1 MFKVVDSAVPI
12 ACWSCSIGHNDST
25 LFCPHCSKIQ
35 PPPGGDYFSVFGL
48 HPKLNLD
55 LPALEHEFHRLS
67 RKLHPDRFARSEE
80 NEKQWSLADTALL
93 NDAYRTLKDPLR
105 RTEYLLKLE
114 GAEIG
119 EEHIGKERKDT
130 SRAPADLLEEVFE
143 LNMQLEEM
151 RAARTAGA
159 TDSALHSSDED
170 LSLHPSEQRSLI
182 GDPEPL
188 GTSELQVSLEQAKRK
203 FDVLLE
209 AVDEDLRDAWQAWD
223 SGDAATR
230 LSSQKRMVALLDRRR
245 YISNL
250 VRDVNEVLGA

>member
-1 MFKVVDSAVPI
+1 MKVLDTAVPV

-48 HPKLNLD
+48 EPRLNLD
-55 LPALEHEFHRLS
+55 LSELEHEFHRLS
-67 RKLHPDRFARSEE
+67 RKLHPDRFARALE

-119 EEHIGKERKDT
+119 EEFSGKDRKDP
-130 SRAPADLLEEVFE
+130 SRVPADLLEEVFE

-151 RAARTAGA
+151 RAARKIGE
-159 TDSALHSSDED
+159 TDAALEA
-170 LSLHPSEQRSLI
+170 SLA
-182 GDPEPL
+182 
-188 GTSELQVSLEQAKRK
+188 QAKEK
-203 FDVLLE
+203 FHVLLE
-209 AVDEDLRDAWQAWD
+209 AVDEDLRAEWDAWDEGSNAER
-223 SGDAATR
+223 AAAQR
-230 LSSQKRMVALLDRRR
+230 KMVALLDRRR
-245 YISNL
+245 YLSNL
-250 VRDVNEVLGA
+250 VRDVTEVMGA